1 MNDIALSWLGG
12 ILDGEGCITIS
23 RYPKKSCVNGFS
35 FRINVQ
41 VATRDSIIAFEC
53 FKITQLGRVYSTQ
66 TKGKSLNSWITEGH
80 SAYKVLKMV
89 FPFLKLKQNQA
100 QYVIDF
106 FEQGQKDFKQ
116 YHSYYP
122 KEVWE
127 YRENCWLKL
136 KEIKKQN
143 YV

>member
-1 MNDIALSWLGG
+1 
-12 ILDGEGCITIS
+12 
-23 RYPKKSCVNGFS
+23 
-35 FRINVQ
+35 
-41 VATRDSIIAFEC
+41 
-53 FKITQLGRVYSTQ
+53 
-66 TKGKSLNSWITEGH
+66 
-80 SAYKVLKMV
+80 MV